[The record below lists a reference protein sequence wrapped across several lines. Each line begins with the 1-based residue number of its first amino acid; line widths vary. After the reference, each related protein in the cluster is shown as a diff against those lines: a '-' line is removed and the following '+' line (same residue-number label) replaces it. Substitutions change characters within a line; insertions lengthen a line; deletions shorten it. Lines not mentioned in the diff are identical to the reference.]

1 MATVTES
8 DSENGWLNEKDWR
21 CKFCQKDDGHCDCWC
36 DDCGEHDEDC
46 ECSGSETEDEAEAE
60 KKLIFLAPKIESPSN
75 KMSKHTN
82 MSSQSSVFPESS
94 VPADKWEEWEEV
106 YNSTDERQGEP
117 REHSGQPGT
126 FYQTY
131 GNGGGENGW
140 GGYWVRKDTTAVWT
154 VAGQVFKYLDNYILE
169 YKPKDRMRGNFVAR
183 CRVYVPKPENPTCC
197 MCSKTC
203 ENEWG
208 NNPAPVAT
216 KGVCCNECNQK
227 VILVRMG
234 MLKINKDGEYEFIP
248 MKVKLGRVGRLG
260 ED

>member
-1 MATVTES
+1 
-8 DSENGWLNEKDWR
+8 
-21 CKFCQKDDGHCDCWC
+21 
-36 DDCGEHDEDC
+36 
-46 ECSGSETEDEAEAE
+46 
-60 KKLIFLAPKIESPSN
+60 
-75 KMSKHTN
+75 MSKHTN
-82 MSSQSSVFPESS
+82 MSSQSSVSPVPRCS
-94 VPADKWEEWEEV
+94 VLGCKTDAYGTYGIDNMPLCEEHKLLQNVCDDCSMMPKDCKCEADEWEEV

-117 REHSGQPGT
+117 REHCGQPGT

-169 YKPKDRMRGNFVAR
+169 YKPCDSMAGKVAK

-208 NNPAPVAT
+208 NNPAPLAT

-227 VILVRMG
+227 VLLVRMG